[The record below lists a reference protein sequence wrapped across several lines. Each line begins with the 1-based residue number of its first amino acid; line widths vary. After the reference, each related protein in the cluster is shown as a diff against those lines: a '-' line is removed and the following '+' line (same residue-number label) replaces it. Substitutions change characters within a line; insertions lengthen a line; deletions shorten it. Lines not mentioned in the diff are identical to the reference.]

1 MNLFA
6 LIHVLDDSDEKEKEK
21 NDLEEITKGKN
32 GKYRS
37 FCPIQQIPEKDRRIE
52 RERERIKDDSILNI
66 YLNMCVFI
74 LFVLSQSNH
83 VKQFRL

>member
-52 RERERIKDDSILNI
+52 REGENKR
-66 YLNMCVFI
+66 
-74 LFVLSQSNH
+74 
-83 VKQFRL
+83 